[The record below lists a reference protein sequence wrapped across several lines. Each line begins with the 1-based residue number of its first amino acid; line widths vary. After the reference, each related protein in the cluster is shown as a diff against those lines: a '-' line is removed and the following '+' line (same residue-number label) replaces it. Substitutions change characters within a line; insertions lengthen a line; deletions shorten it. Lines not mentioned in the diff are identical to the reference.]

1 LKTTLF
7 GKFFLIL
14 PIILMFTPFVFVFI
28 FGLWYLYEKQWLIY
42 WLLMVVAILAFV
54 KINFLIFGNKHYEIF
69 TDKPQVTPN
78 DTWDNRDDE
87 VFKQMQ
93 TFAKEIDKSSL
104 AFNQVLL
111 NRLLDIGIQTT
122 QKVAA
127 YYYPDSPNPAL
138 EVSLPHLLKISELVV
153 NDMRKEL
160 IEKIPFSHRITI
172 NHFLK
177 VPKVVDFFNDA
188 HASYR
193 VGRMIANP
201 IGSILSEVKD
211 HITSKLFAYS
221 KEELLRWMVDFYIL
235 EVARYSIDLYGHNIT
250 LNAFEPVAQDTPNL
264 PLLKASPLR
273 IVVVG
278 EVNSGK
284 TSLIHALLVSS
295 KALKDARLLP
305 TESQHY
311 PYQTPNAIDTILI
324 DTVGY
329 QTIDVTK
336 PDSVEL
342 LDAIKKSDMLVLVFR
357 ANSAAREADQALL
370 KSVERYYDAH
380 PKLRKPVVIGV
391 LNQIDKISP
400 PKEWNPPF
408 DIQNPKTLKEQNIQ
422 HALEVI
428 QKELEIPYLIPV
440 NLHPNRTY
448 NIQEALVPILIK
460 NLEEAKKVQYIR
472 DLRAYQKREFWIK
485 LKEQAK
491 ATHRFIIGKK

>member
-1 LKTTLF
+1 
-7 GKFFLIL
+7 
-14 PIILMFTPFVFVFI
+14 MFTPFVFVFI

-42 WLLMVVAILAFV
+42 WLLMVVGILAFV
-54 KINFLIFGNKHYEIF
+54 KITFLIFGDKHYEIF
-69 TDKPQVTPN
+69 KDKPQVVPN
-78 DTWDNRDDE
+78 DRWDNRDDE
-87 VFKQMQ
+87 VFAQMQ
-93 TFAKEIDKSSL
+93 IFAKAIDKSSL
-104 AFNQVLL
+104 AFNQGLP
-111 NRLLDIGIQTT
+111 NRLLDMGIQTT
-122 QKVAA
+122 QKVAS

-138 EVSLPHLLKISELVV
+138 EVSLPHLLKISELVLK
-153 NDMRKEL
+153 DMRKEL

-250 LNAFEPVAQDTPNL
+250 LNAFEPTLQDTPT
-264 PLLKASPLR
+264 PKESP
-273 IVVVG
+273 IKIAVVG

-284 TSLIHALLVSS
+284 SSLINALLGNS
-295 KALKDARLLP
+295 KAFVDERAVSV
-305 TESQHY
+305 EYQYY

-324 DTVGY
+324 DTTGY
-329 QTIDVTK
+329 QSVDATGADSIKLLNTIT
-336 PDSVEL
+336 
-342 LDAIKKSDMLVLVFR
+342 KSDMVIVVLR

-370 KSVERYYDAH
+370 KSIESYYDAH

-391 LNQIDKISP
+391 LNHIDKISP

-422 HALEVI
+422 HALKVV
-428 QKELEIPYLIPV
+428 QKELEITQLIPI
-440 NLHPNRTY
+440 NLHPNRIY
-448 NIQEALVPILIK
+448 NIQQALIPILIK
-460 NLEEAKKVQYIR
+460 NLQEATKVQYIR
-472 DLRAYQKREFWIK
+472 HLRAYQKREFWIK

-491 ATHRFIIGKK
+491 ATHRLMIGKK